1 MANLSEKIEEE
12 ILTALKNDEL
22 SLPTLPEVALRVRE
36 TAEDPDAGVNEL
48 AKVISND
55 AAITARIIKIVNSPL
70 MRTSREIDNI
80 QMAVNRLGMT
90 YSANLAT
97 GLAMEQMFQATSDVV
112 DKMMRDVWSK
122 STEVAGICN
131 VLCRHYTKLQPD
143 QAMLAGLMHKIGAL
157 PVLTYVEN
165 LPNIPDSITLAHVI
179 EKTHPKL
186 GTKILEAWDF
196 PSMIAKV
203 PEEYI
208 KFDRDTPK
216 VDYVDIVMVA
226 NLQSLVGTGHP
237 YTEMDWSS
245 IKAFEKLGLDPNV
258 DMNEA
263 EDLSDEMEAA
273 MALLSQ

>member
-1 MANLSEKIEEE
+1 MANLSERIEEE
-12 ILTALKNDEL
+12 ILDALRNDEL
-22 SLPTLPEVALRVRE
+22 SLPTLPEVALKVRE
-36 TAEDPDAGVNEL
+36 TAEDPEAGVVEL

-55 AAITARIIKIVNSPL
+55 AAITARIIKVVNSPL

-157 PVLTYVEN
+157 PVLTYVESIS
-165 LPNIPDSITLAHVI
+165 NIPDSITLAHVI
-179 EKTHPKL
+179 EKTHPTL

-208 KFDRDTPK
+208 KFDRDSPK

-273 MALLSQ
+273 MALLAQ

>member
-1 MANLSEKIEEE
+1 MANLSERIEEE
-12 ILTALKNDEL
+12 ILDALRNDEL
-22 SLPTLPEVALRVRE
+22 SLPTLPEVALKVRE
-36 TAEDPDAGVNEL
+36 TAEDPEAGVNEL

-55 AAITARIIKIVNSPL
+55 AAITARIIKVVNSPL

-157 PVLTYVEN
+157 PVLTYVESISS
-165 LPNIPDSITLAHVI
+165 IPDSITLAHVI
-179 EKTHPKL
+179 EKTHPTL

-208 KFDRDTPK
+208 KFDRNSPK

-273 MALLSQ
+273 MALLAQ

>member
-1 MANLSEKIEEE
+1 MANLSEHIEQD
-12 ILTALKNDEL
+12 ILSALASDEL
-22 SLPTLPEVALRVRE
+22 SLPTLPEVALKVRE
-36 TAEDPDAGVNEL
+36 TAEDPEASASEL

-55 AAITARIIKIVNSPL
+55 AAITARIIKVVNSPL

-131 VLCRHYTKLQPD
+131 VLCKHFTKLQAD

-157 PVLTYVEN
+157 PVLTYVEC
-165 LPNIPDSITLAHVI
+165 LPSIPDSITLAHVI
-179 EKTHPKL
+179 EKTHPTL

-203 PEEYI
+203 PEEYTQ
-208 KFDRDTPK
+208 FDRDSDKT
-216 VDYVDIVMVA
+216 DYVDLVMVA

-237 YTEMDWSS
+237 YTKMDWSA

-273 MALLSQ
+273 MSLLS

>member
-1 MANLSEKIEEE
+1 MSPMIA
-12 ILTALKNDEL
+12 
-22 SLPTLPEVALRVRE
+22 P
-36 TAEDPDAGVNEL
+36 
-48 AKVISND
+48 
-55 AAITARIIKIVNSPL
+55 RIIKVVNSPL

-157 PVLTYVEN
+157 PVLTYVEC
-165 LPNIPDSITLAHVI
+165 LPSVPDSITLAQVI
-179 EKTHPKL
+179 EKTHPTL
-186 GTKILEAWDF
+186 GTRILEAWDF

-203 PEEYI
+203 PKEYI
-208 KFDRDTPK
+208 QFDRDSDK

-237 YTEMDWSS
+237 YTELDWST
-245 IKAFEKLGLDPNV
+245 IKAFEKLGLDPEV

-273 MALLSQ
+273 MALLG